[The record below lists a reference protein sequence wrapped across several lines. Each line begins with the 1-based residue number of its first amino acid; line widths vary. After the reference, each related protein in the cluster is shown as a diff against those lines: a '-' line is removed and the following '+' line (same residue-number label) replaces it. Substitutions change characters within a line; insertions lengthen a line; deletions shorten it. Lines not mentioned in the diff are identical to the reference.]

1 MNVAFFLKPKS
12 EVAYLYDHYSIRQG
26 LEKMCYHGYSSIP
39 VLDKDGKYLGTVS
52 EGNFLWYIVR
62 GENSET
68 GRDYQVEIQNF
79 EGKKV
84 SDIVEKGKYPPV
96 KITSDMTELLS
107 RATEQNYVPV
117 VDDRGY
123 FIGLITRRDIIKY
136 FCKNTWYLKKYML

>member
-12 EVAYLYDHYSIRQG
+12 DVAFLYDHCSIRQG

-39 VLDKDGKYLGTVS
+39 VLDKDGKYVGTVS

-68 GRDYQVEIQNF
+68 GINYQVEIQNL
-79 EGKKV
+79 EDKRV
-84 SDIVEKGKYPPV
+84 ADIVEKGKYPPV

-117 VDDRGY
+117 VDDREY
-123 FIGLITRRDIIKY
+123 FIGLITRGDIIKY
-136 FCKNTWYLKKYML
+136 FCKNT